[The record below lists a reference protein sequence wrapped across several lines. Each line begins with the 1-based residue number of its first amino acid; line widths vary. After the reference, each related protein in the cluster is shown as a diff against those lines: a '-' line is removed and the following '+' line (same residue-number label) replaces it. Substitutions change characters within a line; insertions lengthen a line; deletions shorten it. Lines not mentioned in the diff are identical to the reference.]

1 MRNLLSVLALV
12 FFSTPIVVA
21 QETTETDRSLNA
33 GKVIWKPRTI
43 ELDSIEFGVPV
54 TREFIA
60 ENRSGEDLLITKVR
74 TGCTCTTADYTIQP
88 VPAGK
93 GGIIRITYD
102 AQKEGDFYRII
113 LVTTNFDPAQPVP
126 LILKGTVKPMKKS

>member
-1 MRNLLSVLALV
+1 MRNLLSIFALV
-12 FFSTPIVVA
+12 FFSAQIVVA

-33 GKVIWKPRTI
+33 GKVTWKPRTF

-60 ENRSGEDLLITKVR
+60 ENRSGEDLVISKVR
-74 TGCTCTTADYTIQP
+74 TGCTFTTADYTMQAIP
-88 VPAGK
+88 GGK

-102 AQKEGDFYRII
+102 AQKEGHFYRII

-126 LILKGTVKPMKKS
+126 LILKGTVKPMKK

>member
-1 MRNLLSVLALV
+1 MYKIVSVLALV
-12 FFSTPIVVA
+12 FFSAQIAAA

-33 GKVIWKPRTI
+33 GKVTWKPRTI
-43 ELDSIEFGVPV
+43 DLDSIAFGVPV

-74 TGCTCTTADYTIQP
+74 TGCTCTTADYTMQP
-88 VPAGK
+88 IPTDK
-93 GGIIRITYD
+93 GGIIRVTYD

-126 LILKGTVKPMKKS
+126 LILKGTVKPMKK